1 MGASGYARVLP
12 YARIVL
18 SRLLT
23 VDRLKEVMQ
32 SRSVEEVAAA
42 LRDSLYPGA
51 GEARRIEDLEEAVWR
66 GYFGVL
72 EGIRRLAPEEAW
84 RPLRFFV
91 DVEEFKDVLVIAQAV
106 SRGGSPPGRLPSY
119 YAPESRSLALARALE
134 ENPGSKLQDVAPDPE
149 IGRILEE
156 ALAFEKQIGI
166 PGGLLLYYAKAV
178 RVAAEKALDSVGA
191 AEKRLFSRVV
201 CPRIRYILV
210 STILEAK
217 AAGVEARH
225 LDAVMGGPRLC
236 GLEWGS
242 VRGVYERE
250 EDFYGLAGALREYTG
265 WKLEGD
271 TLGRILESAKSQ
283 YRREARAASEAA
295 VASYPMQPGF
305 LAGVIEL
312 VRLEAEDVVLLSSAV
327 HLSLKPEE
335 VAGKLSVENVL

>member
-32 SRSVEEVAAA
+32 SRSIEEVAAA

-72 EGIRRLAPEEAW
+72 DEINRLAPEEAW

-91 DVEEFKDVLVIAQAV
+91 EVEELKDVLVIAQAV
-106 SRGGSPPGRLPSY
+106 ARGGRPPERLPSY
-119 YAPESRSLALARALE
+119 HAPESRSLALAKAIE

-149 IGRILEE
+149 IARLAEE
-156 ALAFEKQIGI
+156 AIAFEKQIGV
-166 PGGLLLYYAKAV
+166 PGGLLLYYARAV
-178 RVAAEKALDSVGA
+178 RSAAEKALESMSA
-191 AEKRLFSRVV
+191 TERRLFTRVV

-210 STILEAK
+210 STMLEAK

-225 LDAVMGGPRLC
+225 LDAILGGPRLC
-236 GLEWGS
+236 GLDWS
-242 VRGVYERE
+242 SIRGVYERE
-250 EDFYGLAGALREYTG
+250 EDYYGLAGALREYTG

-283 YRREARAASEAA
+283 YRREAREASEAA
-295 VASYPMQPGF
+295 IASYPMQPGF
-305 LAGVIEL
+305 LAGVVEL

-335 VAGKLSVENVL
+335 VVGKLSVENVL